1 MMILNICLLFTD
13 IPRPFFSKSRVKPNR
28 NNFKLIADSVQ
39 GLRSFL
45 NELNIEDSVVPDS
58 LINALED
65 LIAKSE
71 PLEYNLIDINNN
83 SKIKLFKDWKSYS
96 ERLEIERDET
106 VFWEEK
112 EIKQTTLGNIHD
124 LCLFIEYNQLMN
136 YIMYRLNQKF
146 SI

>member
-1 MMILNICLLFTD
+1 M
-13 IPRPFFSKSRVKPNR
+13 KPNI

-45 NELNIEDSVVPDS
+45 NELNTEDTVVPDN

-65 LIAKSE
+65 LISKSE

-96 ERLEIERDET
+96 ERLEMEKDEKL
-106 VFWEEK
+106 FWEEK
-112 EIKQTTLGNIHD
+112 EIKSKTQGNINN
-124 LCLFIEYNQLMN
+124 LYLFIEYSKH
-136 YIMYRLNQKF
+136 RL
-146 SI
+146 